1 MGKVFPAGKKTKQ
14 GSGGRVEAGWV
25 IWGGPR
31 RVWQNTILFPFF
43 CAFFPYQSIDIMG
56 NCSSGCATGCG
67 IAQLVIGV
75 WFVGLTIFSGSRF
88 DFEVGTRIVQALVS
102 ALFVSSGSLAIA
114 GALLETL
121 GLQTAAFILSIL
133 CALVAL
139 GLLIFVAKIH
149 G

>member
-1 MGKVFPAGKKTKQ
+1 
-14 GSGGRVEAGWV
+14 
-25 IWGGPR
+25 
-31 RVWQNTILFPFF
+31 
-43 CAFFPYQSIDIMG
+43 MG

-75 WFVGLTIFSGSRF
+75 WFVGVAIFYKGPIFIGF
-88 DFEVGTRIVQALVS
+88 DHEVGTRIVQALVS
-102 ALFVSSGSLAIA
+102 ALFISSGSLAIA

-133 CALVAL
+133 CSLVAL